1 MSPDLSQ
8 RIRAYAVQ
16 IENDSGHVTFAELE
30 HMIGVLSEGQAI
42 DVVEATRQIP
52 SRWPRWAAAFAGALV
67 LVIMAIGLPLWFF
80 GSGDGVVADQ
90 TTMTVGATTSVAP
103 STTVAPTIVP
113 PMVDAWQRVGGALME
128 PVVGTF
134 DMTAA
139 GSRLFVVGFDPGEGD
154 YRQNGVIFASDDG
167 VNWVRLAEDDPALSI
182 GTVLMYSVTDGGP
195 GLVAVGIGCEN
206 TTEGCRPHATAWT
219 SVDGTSWTRTPE
231 DATIFGDGTT
241 QTSGM
246 VGVADTSHGLIAV
259 GSMDYWTF
267 DDEGVEDLHTAHP
280 AVWISD
286 DGITWEHAW
295 EGTGSAVERN
305 DYSDV
310 PVYMTSIVEGPDGR
324 LVAVGVTTDE
334 NGEPIATVWT
344 SVDGRQW
351 ERIEPDDTVFTPG
364 TVMWDLTL
372 GEHGYV
378 AVGTDGD
385 TDAAI
390 WQSPDGATWTRV
402 DTAAQS
408 FDGIV
413 SLGSVTALD
422 SGYITVG
429 SQAFIDATGDWV
441 TLWTSPDGVTWDRV
455 LTLDSGSAA
464 AILAVDSQIAVVG
477 QVIEN
482 DGADVDDYHAGVWMG
497 PAFDPDA
504 PPPEPGPPPEPAPTP
519 EPAPEAAPTGIA
531 AVEEGVSCE
540 EIATREFSYA
550 EAVSYWMR
558 YDMPA
563 DLDPDANGLP
573 CEAFYLTTDVA
584 AVFGGPGALPV
595 RLVSDLPAQLF
606 EASGAAVDAGV
617 ICPSGTTEF
626 TDEGTPPK
634 QEGASGR
641 WEDVYTCD
649 DGSGTFTIGADGF
662 IDVDERTHSGV
673 WDIGS
678 GTGRYETLTGGGGVF
693 TGPTGPD
700 TWSDDLIGRVTS
712 ETNDN

>member
-1 MSPDLSQ
+1 
-8 RIRAYAVQ
+8 
-16 IENDSGHVTFAELE
+16 
-30 HMIGVLSEGQAI
+30 
-42 DVVEATRQIP
+42 
-52 SRWPRWAAAFAGALV
+52 
-67 LVIMAIGLPLWFF
+67 
-80 GSGDGVVADQ
+80 
-90 TTMTVGATTSVAP
+90 MTVV
-103 STTVAPTIVP
+103 
-113 PMVDAWQRVGGALME
+113 
-128 PVVGTF
+128 
-134 DMTAA
+134 

-167 VNWVRLAEDDPALSI
+167 VNWVRLAEDDPALSL

-305 DYSDV
+305 DYYDV

-351 ERIEPDDTVFTPG
+351 ERIEPDDAVFNPG
-364 TVMWDLTL
+364 TVMWELTL

-408 FDGIV
+408 FDGIG
-413 SLGSVTALD
+413 SLSSVTALD
-422 SGYITVG
+422 SGYVTVG
-429 SQAFIDATGDWV
+429 SQAFIDATGGWV
-441 TLWTSPDGVTWDRV
+441 TLWTSADGATWDRV
-455 LTLDSGSAA
+455 LTLDPGSAA
-464 AILAVDSQIAVVG
+464 AILAIDSQIAVVG

-482 DGADVDDYHAGVWMG
+482 GGADVDDYHAGVWMG

-504 PPPEPGPPPEPAPTP
+504 PPPDP
-519 EPAPEAAPTGIA
+519 AAPA
-531 AVEEGVSCE
+531 AGGESPASRAGVGTLSEGFTCGELASGNY
-540 EIATREFSYA
+540 SYA
-550 EAVSYWMR
+550 EVVTYWVR
-558 YDMPA
+558 YGMPA
-563 DLDPDANGLP
+563 NLDPDGSGMP
-573 CEAFYLTTDVA
+573 CEDEYPSSDIAD
-584 AVFGGPGALPV
+584 VFGDSEAKLIHIVSALPDNPEGRV
-595 RLVSDLPAQLF
+595 FVNTGP
-606 EASGAAVDAGV
+606 AVDAGL
-617 ICPSGTTEF
+617 ICPTGTTEWVNNSLPTRSRALF
-626 TDEGTPPK
+626 
-634 QEGASGR
+634 R
-641 WEDVYTCD
+641 WEDRFTCA
-649 DGSGTFTIGADGF
+649 DGSGTFILGTDVFAEIGGT
-662 IDVDERTHSGV
+662 EYGV
-673 WDIGS
+673 WNIVS
-678 GTGRYETLTGGGGVF
+678 GTGRYESLNGGGGGK
-693 TGPTGPD
+693 TGPGD
-700 TWSDDLIGRVTS
+700 SVSWADDLLGRLWI
-712 ETNDN
+712 EADEN